1 MPAPSSFGEAGFA
14 SMRTLEIERREHG
27 LRRQLTAGQMAMVAV
42 GGSIG
47 TGLLLGS
54 AAAIEVA
61 GPAVILTFLFAAFV
75 TWTVTLALSELASL
89 HPAAGSFQLYG
100 DLYLGEWAG
109 FLSGVGYWAAIAIS
123 IGAEMVAS
131 AAYMTF
137 WFPTVPPLLWV
148 ALASLLLLS
157 VNLLSVGR
165 YGRFEYWFAMIKVVV
180 VAAFI
185 VVGAALML
193 TGRTSPQYSAHGGWF
208 PNGTLATLLALPFAL
223 YTFAGVEFVAVTSGE
238 SRAPTEIARATW
250 LTFTILTLVYLGAI
264 VVLTGVMPWNRAGVH
279 ESPFVTVFRIVRIPG
294 AGHLMNFAV
303 LTAALSAANA
313 ALYSASRTLFALA
326 RSGWAPAALGRLN
339 RAGSPTRSVVA
350 SSFAIVLALGLE
362 RWAPQQA
369 FVSILNAALF
379 GLLLSW
385 LVSLAAHA
393 RFRRRAS
400 AAELERLPR
409 RSALGAAGSI
419 TGFVLIVF
427 AILKTWWDSKL
438 AFVSGVVYLLALN
451 AAYLLLKQRRR
462 ERTMAR

>member
-1 MPAPSSFGEAGFA
+1 
-14 SMRTLEIERREHG
+14 
-27 LRRQLTAGQMAMVAV
+27 MAMVAV

-61 GPAVILTFLFAAFV
+61 GPAVVLTFVFAGIV
-75 TWTVTLALSELASL
+75 TWTVTVALGELASA

-100 DLYLGEWAG
+100 DLYLNEWAG
-109 FLSGVGYWAAIAIS
+109 FLSGAGYWAAIAIS

-131 AAYMTF
+131 ATYMTF
-137 WFPTVPPLLWV
+137 WFPAVPPIVWV
-148 ALASLLLLS
+148 VAASALLLG

-180 VAAFI
+180 ILAFI

-193 TGRTSPQYSAHGGWF
+193 TGRTSPQYVAHGGWM
-208 PNGTLATLLALPFAL
+208 PNGRLATLLALPFAL

-238 SRAPTEIARATW
+238 SRSTDEVARATR
-250 LTFTILTLVYLGAI
+250 LTFVILAVVYLGAI
-264 VVLTGVMPWNRAGVH
+264 VVLTGVMPWDRAGVG
-279 ESPFVTVFRIVRIPG
+279 ESPFVTVFRTVRVPG

-313 ALYSASRTLFALA
+313 ALYSSSRTLFALA
-326 RSGWAPAALGRLN
+326 RSGWAPASLGRLN
-339 RAGSPTRSVVA
+339 RAGSPTLA
-350 SSFAIVLALGLE
+350 LLTSSFAIVLALVLE

-385 LVSLAAHA
+385 LVTLAAHVQ
-393 RFRRRAS
+393 FRRRRSLGS
-400 AAELERLPR
+400 AG
-409 RSALGAAGSI
+409 SALGFG
-419 TGFVLIVF
+419 LIVLS
-427 AILKTWWDSKL
+427 ILKTWWDSRL
-438 AFVSGVVYLLALN
+438 SFVSGVVYLLALN
-451 AAYLLLKQRRR
+451 AAYVLLRKSHR
-462 ERTMAR
+462 ERTIAP